1 LRLRNSLSH
10 KEPAPSHRE
19 RGHGGLL
26 WETQSSK
33 SRRRPSSLPWPPWFK
48 LLIFVITSGLACHGS
63 NSARELRVCSDPNNL
78 PFSNQRQE
86 GFENRLAQL
95 IASELHAN
103 VHYTWWAER
112 RGFLRNTLNAGRCDL
127 VMGMPPGTGGVLT
140 TSPYYRSTYVF
151 VSRRDRKLSIASLDD
166 PILRRLKI
174 GVQLVGDDYAN
185 TPPVHALSRRGIVK
199 NIVGF
204 RVVGDYSEANPPAR
218 IIDAVAADDVDVAL
232 AWGPLAGYFAKRS
245 RVPLVLTPV
254 LPAVD
259 PPGLRFTFDIALAV
273 RKDET
278 ALQRELE
285 RVLVKRRAAIDSI
298 LTEYGVPRVA
308 S

>member
-1 LRLRNSLSH
+1 MRRSALV
-10 KEPAPSHRE
+10 
-19 RGHGGLL
+19 GLA
-26 WETQSSK
+26 
-33 SRRRPSSLPWPPWFK
+33 FMA
-48 LLIFVITSGLACHGS
+48 LACHAEKP
-63 NSARELRVCSDPNNL
+63 ARDLRVCSDPNNL
-78 PFSNQRQE
+78 PFSNQRQQ

-95 IASELHAN
+95 IAGELHAT

-112 RGFLRNTLNAGRCDL
+112 RGFLRNTLNAGQCDL

-140 TSPYYRSTYVF
+140 TAPYYRSTYVF

-185 TPPVHALSRRGIVK
+185 TPPVHALSRRGIVE

-218 IIDAVAADDVDVAL
+218 IIDAVAADDVDVAV

-245 RVPLVLTPV
+245 KVPLVLTPV

-259 PPGLRFTFDIALAV
+259 PPGLRFTFAISLAV
-273 RKDET
+273 RKDEQ
-278 ALQRELE
+278 ALQQELD
-285 RVLVKRRAAIDSI
+285 RVLVKRRAGIDSI
-298 LTEYGVPRVA
+298 LTEYGVPRVP